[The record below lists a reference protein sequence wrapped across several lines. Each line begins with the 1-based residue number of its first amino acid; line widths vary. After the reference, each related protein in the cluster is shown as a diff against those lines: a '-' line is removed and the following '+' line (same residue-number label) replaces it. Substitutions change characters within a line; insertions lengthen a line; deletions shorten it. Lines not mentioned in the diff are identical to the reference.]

1 MIQKLGVLGLV
12 GLLLTLGGL
21 GVVASQNLILAG
33 GVALVLVGLAVT
45 ALGIVRN
52 LLSSLGMGGMV

>member
-1 MIQKLGVLGLV
+1 MFDKLGVLGIV

-33 GVALVLVGLAVT
+33 GLALVLVGLAVT
-45 ALGIVRN
+45 ALGLLRN
-52 LLSSLGMGGMV
+52 LLTSLGMGGMV

>member
-1 MIQKLGVLGLV
+1 MLDKLGALGIV

-33 GVALVLVGLAVT
+33 GLALVLVGLAVT

-52 LLSSLGMGGMV
+52 LLTSLGMGGMV

>member
-1 MIQKLGVLGLV
+1 MFDKLGALGIV